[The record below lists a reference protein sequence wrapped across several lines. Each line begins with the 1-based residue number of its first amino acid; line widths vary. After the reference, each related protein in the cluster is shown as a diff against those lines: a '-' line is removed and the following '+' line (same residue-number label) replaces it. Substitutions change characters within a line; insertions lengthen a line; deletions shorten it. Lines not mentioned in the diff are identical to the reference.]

1 MRKFPSSDHAPLSS
15 YASLP
20 FRVVPKSNA
29 SYLDILQFCTLALVR
44 ARRAHFFPFI
54 FAATSRSS
62 QKGLGTA
69 PSKQKSPP
77 PKKQANL

>member
-1 MRKFPSSDHAPLSS
+1 MRKFPSSYHASLSS
-15 YASLP
+15 YTFLP

-29 SYLDILQFCTLALVR
+29 SYLDILQLCTLALVR

-62 QKGLGTA
+62 QKGIDSA
-69 PSKQKSPP
+69 PPKQKSPP
-77 PKKQANL
+77 PKKQASL